1 MSDYNSSLPVRTES
15 AGDVIVKVADAS
27 VPSQQLAIDSS
38 GYVSV
43 KLLDG
48 AGNALSSTGGALHAL
63 VTATNLDIRD
73 LAYTSDSVTAH
84 QGGTWTVGVSGTVA
98 VSATDLDIR
107 NLVAATDTVSAH
119 LKDESGNAYSL
130 SNPLYVEM
138 VSGSSGTE
146 IHDYSTAAAVAAGA
160 TSNHDYTV
168 AATTMLFKG
177 VYATGSGK
185 MKIEIQ
191 IDPDGLSG
199 YSTKLVA
206 FNSTATPNMDVW
218 FAQHME
224 LASGA
229 KIRVIRTNKDNQA
242 QDVYST
248 IEGLGI

>member
-1 MSDYNSSLPVRTES
+1 
-15 AGDVIVKVADAS
+15 
-27 VPSQQLAIDSS
+27 
-38 GYVSV
+38 
-43 KLLDG
+43 
-48 AGNALSSTGGALHAL
+48 

-73 LAYTSDSVTAH
+73 LTNATDSVTAH

-107 NLVAATDTVSAH
+107 NLSAAQDTVAAH
-119 LKDESGNAYSL
+119 LKDESGNAYSI

-138 VSGSSGTE
+138 VSGSAGTE
-146 IHDYSTAAAVAAGA
+146 VHEYSTAAAVAAGA

-168 AATTMLFKG
+168 AATTFLFKG
-177 VYATGSGK
+177 VLATGSGK
-185 MKIEIQ
+185 MKVEIQ

-199 YSTKLVA
+199 YSTKFIA
-206 FNSTATPNMDVW
+206 FNSTATPNMDIW

-248 IEGLGI
+248 IMGLGI